1 MPISEYD
8 GKTFVAFIDISGF
21 KELMRKG
28 VAHKALNDFYDAGYK
43 TLNKYNRTTMQNGIR
58 VEGFFISDCGILFVN
73 NAQTSLNEADN
84 LKSILEVIREINEI
98 MIEKDI
104 MLTTSIAYGDFK
116 YQERIEF
123 EGIDKTLIMGNA
135 YLNAFLDNE
144 NANPK
149 IKPGQCRLVKKN
161 LPDISVEGRFERLC
175 KSDRN
180 NKHYYYYW
188 MVSTP
193 DEIESFESKYKD
205 TYNLKYAG
213 MIDALKWARGHST
226 S

>member
-28 VAHKALNDFYDAGYK
+28 DAHK
-43 TLNKYNRTTMQNGIR
+43 TLNYFYNAGYNILKKHNRTRVQNSTR
-58 VEGFFISDCGILFVN
+58 VEGIFISDCGVLFVN
-73 NAQTSLNEADN
+73 NRQNSLNKADD
-84 LKSILEVIREINEI
+84 LHSILEVIKGINEI
-98 MIEKDI
+98 MMENDI

-123 EGIDKTLIMGNA
+123 EGIEKNLIVGNA

-144 NANPK
+144 NGNPK
-149 IKPGQCRLVKKN
+149 IQPGQCRLVKNN
-161 LPDISVEGRFERLC
+161 LSDISIDEGFRRFC
-175 KSDRN
+175 KRDRN

-193 DEIESFESKYKD
+193 DEIEIFEEKYKD

-213 MIDALKWARGHST
+213 MLDALKWARRNST
-226 S
+226 P